1 MKKILSK
8 LFLKLK
14 KKKLEKHEE
23 CCNKGVYLNPMES
36 ER

>member
-14 KKKLEKHEE
+14 KKNWRNMKSAVTK
-23 CCNKGVYLNPMES
+23 VYT
-36 ER
+36 